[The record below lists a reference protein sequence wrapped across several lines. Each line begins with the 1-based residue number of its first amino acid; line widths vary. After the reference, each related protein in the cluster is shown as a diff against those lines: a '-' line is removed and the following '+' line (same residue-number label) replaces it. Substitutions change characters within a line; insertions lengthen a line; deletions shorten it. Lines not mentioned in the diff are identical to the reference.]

1 MMFTLKDAE
10 IALIDLVAIKG
21 KERAMLIERILRW
34 ETNHFKSKQYKLT
47 GSAGMEDGKW
57 SGLKPDSYSTIQ
69 MLDNHPEKVTNPMR
83 TFIKWN
89 SVYDFCIYLSD
100 YIDRHNGNFARWNST
115 NLAKQKI
122 YEKCVNSVKNR
133 IIKA

>member
-1 MMFTLKDAE
+1 MFTINDATEALLKLAQ
-10 IALIDLVAIKG
+10 VKG
-21 KERAMLIERILRW
+21 KERAQLIERILRW

-57 SGLKPDSYSTIQ
+57 QNLPEKYSTIQ
-69 MLDNHPEKVTNPMR
+69 MLDNHPHLVSNPMR

-100 YIDRHNGNFARWNST
+100 YIDRHNGNYGRWNST
-115 NLAKQKI
+115 NVEKQKV
-122 YEKCVNSVKNR
+122 YEKCVSSVKNR
-133 IIKA
+133 IVR